1 MRRAWILAGCGA
13 CTLGFAALVA
23 CGGGAPVP
31 VTAKV
36 AEAPGGSHDPS
47 KWPADDHSL
56 CEGFLH
62 WKNNPAFD
70 ADEMVGADSI
80 KPNIRRIYKTVG
92 ERDSRRTVL
101 LCREADTNLD
111 GLKDVVRTFNEK
123 GEPLHEEADT
133 NFDGKIDD
141 WLNFTGG
148 RISEEDV
155 DTTYTKG
162 RPNVWKFF
170 VDGQLSRI
178 RRNSHCAGGNPDTWE
193 IYFNNRL
200 ERVGVDNTCDG
211 HVDRWDRDAQLMA
224 SEESAQQAAPDGG
237 AASGGDSGPPE
248 CDPSAGPCVA
258 DGGAS
263 SGRAAKKAK

>member
-1 MRRAWILAGCGA
+1 MTRAGILAGCIV
-13 CTLGFAALVA
+13 CTLGIGALVA
-23 CGGGAPVP
+23 CGGGAPSAVA
-31 VTAKV
+31 AK
-36 AEAPGGSHDPS
+36 ATEAPGGSHDPS
-47 KWPADDHSL
+47 KWPADDRSL

-62 WKNNPAFD
+62 WKNNPAYD
-70 ADEMVGADSI
+70 ADVMVGADAI
-80 KPNIRRIYKTVG
+80 RPNIRRIYKTVG
-92 ERDSRRTVL
+92 ERDSRRSVL

-111 GLKDVVRTFNEK
+111 GLKDIVRTFNEK
-123 GEPLHEEADT
+123 GEPIHEEADT

-141 WLNFTGG
+141 WVNFSGG

-155 DTTYTKG
+155 DTTYAKG

-178 RRNSHCAGGNPDTWE
+178 RRNSHCASGNPDIWE

-224 SEESAQQAAPDGG
+224 SEESAQQGGTDGG
-237 AASGGDSGPPE
+237 AASAADAGPE
-248 CDPSAGPCVA
+248 CDPSAGPCAA
-258 DGGAS
+258 DGGGAAS
-263 SGRAAKKAK
+263 TGRAAKKK